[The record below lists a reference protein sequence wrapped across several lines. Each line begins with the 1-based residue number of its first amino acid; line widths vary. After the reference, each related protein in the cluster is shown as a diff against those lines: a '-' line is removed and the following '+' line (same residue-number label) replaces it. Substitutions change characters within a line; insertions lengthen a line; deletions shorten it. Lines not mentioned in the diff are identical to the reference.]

1 MQSPPN
7 MNSHLKIF
15 SPPQDGNAGFHLS
28 FKNGYTV
35 SVMFG
40 RMAYCSHRM
49 KNANEIRDPTASP
62 DAEVAIFAPNGD
74 MIRFNSTSEEVKGH
88 CDPDEIAK
96 IITWASSQTNG
107 DTNNV

>member
-1 MQSPPN
+1 
-7 MNSHLKIF
+7 
-15 SPPQDGNAGFHLS
+15 
-28 FKNGYTV
+28 
-35 SVMFG
+35 
-40 RMAYCSHRM
+40 
-49 KNANEIRDPTASP
+49 
-62 DAEVAIFAPNGD
+62 